1 MERGNTKHGPAH
13 DQEMDHETQ
22 RMVRGVPRPAHAE
35 EWRQAEPVEDA
46 LPPLRRA
53 DGVNLRPDSRDIELR
68 SELARILTRDLF
80 PAGRDALLARL
91 EDSAASPGLTE
102 RVAALPKS
110 RHRFAGRHEVL
121 EALGLSSPETRERGK
136 PENPADRA

>member
-13 DQEMDHETQ
+13 DQEMAHETQ
-22 RMVRGVPRPAHAE
+22 RMVRGVPKPAHAE
-35 EWRQAEPVEDA
+35 EWRQAEPVEDS

-53 DGVNLRPDSRDIELR
+53 DGANLRPDSRDIELR

-91 EDSAASPGLTE
+91 EDSDAPADLTE

-110 RHRFAGRHEVL
+110 RHRFATRHDVL
-121 EALGLSSPETRERGK
+121 DALGLSSPETRGSR
-136 PENPADRA
+136 

>member
-13 DQEMDHETQ
+13 DQEMAHETE
-22 RMVRGVPRPAHAE
+22 RMVRGVPKPAHAE
-35 EWRQAEPVEDA
+35 EWRQTEPVEDA

-53 DGVNLRPDSRDIELR
+53 DGASQQPDSRDIELR
-68 SELARILTRDLF
+68 SELARILTKDLF

-91 EDSAASPGLTE
+91 EDSDAPSDLAD

-110 RHRFAGRHEVL
+110 RRFATRHDVL
-121 EALGLSSPETRERGK
+121 DALGLTSPETRESRK
-136 PENPADRA
+136 SR

>member
-13 DQEMDHETQ
+13 DEEMAHETE

-35 EWRQAEPVEDA
+35 EWREAEPVEGA
-46 LPPLRRA
+46 LPPLRRG
-53 DGVNLRPDSRDIELR
+53 DGSRLLADSRDIELR

-80 PAGRDALLARL
+80 PVGRDALLARL
-91 EDSAASPGLTE
+91 EDSDAPADLTE

-110 RHRFAGRHEVL
+110 RHRFASRHDVL
-121 EALGLSSPETRERGK
+121 DALDLTSPETRS
-136 PENPADRA
+136 

>member
-13 DQEMDHETQ
+13 DEEMAHETA

-35 EWRQAEPVEDA
+35 EWREAEPVEDA
-46 LPPLRRA
+46 LPPLRRG
-53 DGVNLRPDSRDIELR
+53 DGSRVWPDSRDIELR

-80 PAGRDALLARL
+80 PVGRDALLARL
-91 EDSAASPGLTE
+91 EDTGAPADLTE

-110 RHRFAGRHEVL
+110 RHRFASRHDVL
-121 EALGLSSPETRERGK
+121 DALGLTSPETRG
-136 PENPADRA
+136 